1 MVDRVRGRTQCNSL
15 VHAVKSNGAIA
26 LCTVYATGAASN
38 IKKGKHMKRLLT
50 ASLIAAA
57 FASGAAFA
65 QSPGVG
71 PYVGASIGMSDY
83 DWSSGCVGECDKTD
97 IGFKVYGGYMFTPY
111 IGAEVGYGAFGKAK
125 VSVPGANGEFK
136 SSGFSAFLTAQ
147 YPVDNWAIF
156 GKVGFGWLDNEF
168 EVTTGSRA
176 ANNSD
181 SSTKL
186 AWGLGA
192 TYMFNK
198 NVGVRGEYEDYG
210 YDFRGES
217 DSITLWSVSIQYKF

>member
-1 MVDRVRGRTQCNSL
+1 
-15 VHAVKSNGAIA
+15 
-26 LCTVYATGAASN
+26 
-38 IKKGKHMKRLLT
+38 MKRLLT
-50 ASLIAAA
+50 ASILAAA
-57 FASGAAFA
+57 LASGAAVA

-71 PYVGASIGMSDY
+71 PYVGASVGLSDY
-83 DWSSGCVGECDKTD
+83 DWSGGCAGECDKTD

-168 EVTTGSRA
+168 EVTTGNRA

-181 SSTKL
+181 SSTKM
-186 AWGLGA
+186 AWGFGA

-198 NVGVRGEYEDYG
+198 NLGLRGEFENYAFDY
-210 YDFRGES
+210 RGES
-217 DSITLWSVSIQYKF
+217 DSIMIWSASIQYKF